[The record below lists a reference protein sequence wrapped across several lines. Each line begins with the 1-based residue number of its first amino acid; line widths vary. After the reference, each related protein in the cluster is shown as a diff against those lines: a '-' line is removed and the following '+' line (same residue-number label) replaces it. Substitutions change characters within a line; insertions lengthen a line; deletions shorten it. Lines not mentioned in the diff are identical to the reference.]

1 MINQDTP
8 TLSPMDAFALGC
20 KPADE
25 LGVVD
30 WCEKYVSLA
39 NSAIN
44 PRFTI
49 EATNYL
55 REPMEAMADD
65 DVREVWISAAVGGGK
80 TTMLE
85 AFNQYCISEEPG
97 NMMLATQN
105 VAESKRWMETRFLPS
120 LKMNEK
126 IVNLLPSGKNKRK
139 IRMEEIVFAHMFFQ
153 IGGANKNFVQ
163 SKSCRWVELDEVW
176 TFPQGI
182 VEDARKR
189 THDRANSC
197 MIGVSQA
204 GYVGDDF
211 DIAISESLRHEYGFT
226 CPCCEEWQPYN
237 WDQMQYEDIHCE
249 DSGERL
255 WDEIRAS
262 VTYECVSCEA
272 QIEDN
277 VTNRRQLSSSGSYK
291 CEGNQHKLARK
302 AYTFNAMAVWRVA
315 WAKLVEEYLTALD
328 EQKKGNYEPLAQF
341 NQKRL
346 SLSWE
351 EPVDSVQL
359 GEQGE
364 AYKLEEYWNGE
375 ELDGELARFFTVDVQ
390 QDHFWAV
397 ARAWRGD
404 GSSRL
409 LYAGKVQTWDALRVL
424 QGRFKVP
431 NKCVLVD
438 RGYKKDDVARE
449 SMAALRQEDKF
460 PWLPT
465 LGEEADEGY
474 LTTRGRYKF
483 KLPYSQ
489 LFTAITLE
497 GLRYRYIKFSN
508 LLAKDMLARYMS
520 GYAAPWETPIDISED
535 YKIQVQNEAKE
546 EIRPGKYRYNVVKK
560 HLGNHL
566 FDCEVLQIV
575 GASLM
580 KIINAKAKIDEGE
593 DIA

>member
-1 MINQDTP
+1 MIENEQETLTP
-8 TLSPMDAFALGC
+8 LEAFALGC

-25 LGVVD
+25 LGVVAY
-30 WCEKYVSLA
+30 CEKYVSLA

-85 AFNQYCISEEPG
+85 AFNQYAISEEPG

-126 IVNLLPSGKNKRK
+126 IVPLLPSGKNKRK

-182 VEDARKR
+182 VEDARMR

-197 MIGVSQA
+197 IIGVSQA

-211 DIAISESLRHEYGFT
+211 DVAISESLRHEYGFD
-226 CPCCEEWQPYN
+226 CPCCGDWQAYD
-237 WDQMQYEDIHCE
+237 WGQMKYEDIKDDE
-249 DSGERL
+249 SGERI
-255 WDEIRAS
+255 WDKTRES
-262 VTYECVSCEA
+262 VYYECRHCEER
-272 QIEDN
+272 IEDN
-277 VTNRRQLSSSGSYK
+277 VKNRRQLSSNGSYQ
-291 CEGNQHKLARK
+291 CEGNQHKTARK
-302 AYTFNAMAVWRVA
+302 AYTFSAMAVWRVS
-315 WAKLVEEYLTALD
+315 WAKLVEEYLTAQD
-328 EQKKGNYEPLAQF
+328 EEKKGNWEPMAQF
-341 NQKRL
+341 VQKRL
-346 SLSWE
+346 SKSWE
-351 EPVDSVQL
+351 EPVESVQL

-364 AYKLEEYWNGE
+364 AYSLEEYWDGAE
-375 ELDGELARFFTVDVQ
+375 VDGELSRFLTIDVQ

-397 ARAWRGD
+397 IRAWRGD

-409 LYAGKVQTWDALRVL
+409 LYAGKLQTWDALRQL
-424 QGRFKVP
+424 QGRFKVQ

-438 RGYKKDDVARE
+438 RGYKKDDVAE
-449 SMAALRQEDKF
+449 ASMAAMHQDDKF

-489 LFTAITLE
+489 LYTAITLN

-520 GYAAPWETPIDISED
+520 GHAAPWETPIDIGDD

-546 EIRPGKYRYNVVKK
+546 EIRPGKYRYNIVKK

-580 KIINAKAKIDEGE
+580 RIINAKSKVDEE
-593 DIA
+593 ATNA